1 MFGSNPAGNV
11 KRQMN
16 MLKKTIYHNVYKDGK
31 YIEEPSDVFLY
42 YEDNKEYVGFH
53 CYFCDKYKDYNNI
66 ILVKDLEYSNEDF
79 LKEVFFDNLKKDLIF
94 YIKDFNKKWNKKY
107 SKILNCFDIDDKS
120 KINFYEEEYLIYD
133 T

>member
-1 MFGSNPAGNV
+1 
-11 KRQMN
+11 
-16 MLKKTIYHNVYKDGK
+16 MLKETIYHNVYKDGK

-42 YEDNKEYVGFH
+42 YEDNNEYAGFH

-66 ILVKDLEYSNEDF
+66 VLVKDLEYSNEDF
-79 LKEVFFDNLKKDLIF
+79 LKEVFFDNLKKDFIF